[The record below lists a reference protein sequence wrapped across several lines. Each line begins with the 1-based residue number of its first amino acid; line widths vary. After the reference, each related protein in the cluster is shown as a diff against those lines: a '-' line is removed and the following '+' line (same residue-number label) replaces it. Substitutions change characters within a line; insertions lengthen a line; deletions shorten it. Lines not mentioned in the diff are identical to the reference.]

1 MTSRLLGATG
11 SASANL
17 DPYASRELRLLFI
30 SQNCPDG
37 ASGTHQM
44 TARSLLARLWYSVL
58 WCPCWAIAVLWFRF
72 RSTGREN
79 VPATGPVLLVSN
91 HQSHLDPV
99 LVGIACPRQMRF
111 LARHTLFFWPLSW
124 LIRSLGAVP
133 IDRERGGLGGIK
145 ATLQLLKLNEAV
157 LAFPEGSRSKD
168 GRLQSL
174 LPGFCALARRSGA
187 TVVPVAIDGAF
198 AAMPRGS
205 RFPHPRKI
213 VLAFC
218 PTISQSDYVN
228 LSDAQ
233 IADLTARRIAVA
245 LGQIRPQP

>member
-1 MTSRLLGATG
+1 MTSR
-11 SASANL
+11 SA
-17 DPYASRELRLLFI
+17 
-30 SQNCPDG
+30 
-37 ASGTHQM
+37 
-44 TARSLLARLWYSVL
+44 LARLWYGVL
-58 WCPCWAIAVLWFRF
+58 WCPCWAIAVLAFRF
-72 RSTGREN
+72 RSMGREH

-145 ATLQLLKLNEAV
+145 ATLKLLHEGEAV
-157 LAFPEGSRSKD
+157 LAFPEGTRTKD
-168 GRLQSL
+168 GHLQPL
-174 LPGFCALARRSGA
+174 MPGFCALARRSGA

-205 RFPHPRKI
+205 RFPHPSPIR
-213 VLAFC
+213 LSFC
-218 PTISQSDYVN
+218 PAISTTEQQQLDDGQLCSLVV
-228 LSDAQ
+228 A
-233 IADLTARRIAVA
+233 RIAA
-245 LGQIRPQP
+245 SLQ